1 MFSAGCISAA
11 LSDDPTLDMILK
23 GGLSVIPQVSR
34 LAAEV
39 AGGYAQDKA
48 WEPVCERIYTRYGHL
63 PFSGD
68 LNNMTF
74 AMLALLYGRQSC
86 PVHQR

>member
-1 MFSAGCISAA
+1 MYGVMFSPGCIRAA
-11 LSDDPTLDMILK
+11 LSDDPTLDMILQ
-23 GGLSVIPQVSR
+23 GGLSVIHQASQ

-48 WEPVCERIYTRYGHL
+48 WEPIRYGHL

-74 AMLALLYGRQSC
+74 AMLALLYGRRSC